1 MKIYHNPRCS
11 TSRKTLDLLKENGV
25 EPEVVLYLTN
35 TPTAKELSVVL
46 DQLGMT
52 AFELIRKKEAMY
64 KENFQDKEYSNKEW
78 IDIMVANPKL
88 IERPIVVHGNQAVIG
103 RPIERVLEI
112 L

>member
-25 EPEVVLYLTN
+25 EPEVVLYLAN

-64 KENFQDKEYSNKEW
+64 KENYQDKEYSNKEW

>member
-25 EPEVVLYLTN
+25 EPEVVLYLIN

-64 KENFQDKEYSNKEW
+64 KENYQDKEYSNKEW